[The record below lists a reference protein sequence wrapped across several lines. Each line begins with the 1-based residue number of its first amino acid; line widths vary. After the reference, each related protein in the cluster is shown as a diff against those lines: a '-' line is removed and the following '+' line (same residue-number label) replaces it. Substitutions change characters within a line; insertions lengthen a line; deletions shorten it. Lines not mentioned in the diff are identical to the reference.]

1 MPNYIRPKTS
11 RCGKITE
18 LLSFSLRGP
27 HVIFP
32 SLDTFHFF
40 LLHSSFPPETKYFS
54 KYFFLFLLPCKLHI
68 FVLQIFSF
76 SKHFLLLRCSSPPQT
91 KYLPTFLL
99 RSLSRICNFCM
110 PCSKSCLGILVCF
123 CAPNEEF
130 LVQLKINPNDETE
143 RMITTT
149 ARIMTAVHHGNALAD
164 ERRAGRV
171 GLVRRHG
178 SLLSSSTQPSP
189 PSQAPPPPRP
199 SFRHLLC
206 DILYLIEHLC
216 I

>member
-76 SKHFLLLRCSSPPQT
+76 SKHFLPLPCSSPPQSYFSPPNT
-91 KYLPTFLL
+91 FSPLFLL
-99 RSLSRICNFCM
+99 CF
-110 PCSKSCLGILVCF
+110 SCP
-123 CAPNEEF
+123 PNIF
-130 LVQLKINPNDETE
+130 PFQIF
-143 RMITTT
+143 
-149 ARIMTAVHHGNALAD
+149 
-164 ERRAGRV
+164 
-171 GLVRRHG
+171 
-178 SLLSSSTQPSP
+178 SSS
-189 PSQAPPPPRP
+189 
-199 SFRHLLC
+199 SFSSANQ
-206 DILYLIEHLC
+206 IFSIFFVEKFEQNPQFLYALFEELSWYSFLFLRTK
-216 I
+216 